1 MATVNETIA
10 LYQAVNDYVQ
20 GKLTE
25 RAEFLERLEAVN
37 LADTDA
43 TAQLDTINNEYQTW
57 RTAVN
62 EEKSRLDKLAGD
74 AFDTLSSDN
83 DKKAVNGSSTLANRR
98 DLNNQLKNAPSI
110 QGTTDSKK
118 AQVAKAK
125 AEAAKPAEAPADS
138 AAAAVKDKQAAGDS
152 TASTQKPQDD
162 PTVKDPA
169 TKVVADSTTAT
180 TKTVSADDAALAKQV
195 KTIESPR
202 PTDPTVKPAILRPNP
217 LRVFASYTYNLSLE
231 LTTPQMYN
239 KMLEG
244 NPTKYDVNDWVP
256 IIASGG
262 TGPNKAQW
270 PKGQGKKYFTKDFY
284 IDDLTMKG
292 IVGQSA
298 DARGTNIQEFHFKI
312 TEPYGMSFIEEL
324 HDFTKDGLKEKNY
337 LELPWML
344 KVRFIGYDDN
354 GKLIEGGER
363 LTKYLPIKI
372 NQMNVTVTS
381 AGAIYDCT
389 AIPYGAQAQGD
400 KYGRLGKDIE
410 LKGKTLVD
418 ICHGKA
424 AVVVPDKA
432 GDTKDATIKGKDPAE
447 AAIMGL
453 AEVMTKDSEA
463 LTKPKDPAKP
473 DTAAQNVADQYEI
486 EFIKT
491 TVSYGDKTEDIDIG
505 TFLLASP
512 EDITK
517 AQTPMAKPPVETNG
531 SDSKVDTAAMGQNLL
546 AYQYLSK
553 DVPKVDIDTKTA
565 VVKFKAGSGIF
576 DILSQLIQNSKYVT
590 DQVAEFREAYNKAI
604 KIEDAAKRAEELK
617 SLSKPIKWFKLIPDI
632 RLLEYDD
639 KRSVYAKKIIIKVI
653 PYLIDDARVPF
664 APKQSPASRVVKN
677 YDYLFT
683 GNNSEVINFA
693 LTFNTAYMQYNTT
706 NYDTKA
712 MSSGSK
718 KPSETEEVNREQTTP
733 TPVNVAVSKVP
744 SPGAPSSPR
753 GIGQLTPDRARSAD
767 MSASIYSKAD
777 LVNLDIDI
785 MGDPDFIKQDDIFYK
800 PQQGDVAD
808 VAIAGGPGQ
817 PEGIRFDSGQIYA
830 RVNFL
835 TPQDYDDNSGI
846 MILGDKKDEKTY
858 RRSVFSGIYNVQ
870 QVDVTLSGGKF
881 TQKLT
886 GMRVEEEEAKLVD
899 KAPPPA
905 QANTTAKTAD
915 DPAKKAPVKKDPVA
929 PPKTTTVVND
939 PQTGAVTDLG
949 LG

>member
-1 MATVNETIA
+1 MATVSETIA
-10 LYQAVNDYVQ
+10 LYKASTDYLIPKIAERNAFLDRLNAVD
-20 GKLTE
+20 LT
-25 RAEFLERLEAVN
+25 A
-37 LADTDA
+37 ADA
-43 TAQLDTINNEYQTW
+43 ASQLDTINAEYQAW
-57 RTAVN
+57 RTATN
-62 EEKSRLDKLAGD
+62 AEKNIIDDAAVSAFKSLTNDADRLAVTSS
-74 AFDTLSSDN
+74 AELSQRKELD
-83 DKKAVNGSSTLANRR
+83 
-98 DLNNQLKNAPSI
+98 NQLKNAPSI
-110 QGTTDSKK
+110 EGTTNSK
-118 AQVAKAK
+118 K
-125 AEAAKPAEAPADS
+125 AEAAKLKAAADKPEEKPADS
-138 AAAAVKDKQAAGDS
+138 AAATVKDKQAAGDS

-217 LRVFASYTYNLSLE
+217 LRIFSSYTYNLSLE

-239 KMLEG
+239 KMLES

-256 IIASGG
+256 IIATGG

-324 HDFTKDGLKEKNY
+324 YDFTKDGLKEKNY

-344 KVRFIGYDDN
+344 KVKFIGYDDN
-354 GKLIEGGER
+354 GKLIDDSER

-372 NQMNVTVTS
+372 NQMNVSVTS
-381 AGAIYDCT
+381 AGAIYECT

-410 LKGKTLVD
+410 LKGKTLLD
-418 ICHGKA
+418 ICNGKA
-424 AVVVPDKA
+424 AAVAEDKPD
-432 GDTKDATIKGKDPAE
+432 DTKNTTIKGKDPAE
-447 AAIMGL
+447 AAVMGL

-473 DTAAQNVADQYEI
+473 ETAAQNVADQFEI

-505 TFLLASP
+505 TYLLASP

-517 AQTPMAKPPVETNG
+517 AQTPMAKPPVESKGT
-531 SDSKVDTAAMGQNLL
+531 DSKVDTSALGQNLL

-565 VVKFKAGSGIF
+565 LVKFKAGSGIF

-604 KIEDAAKRAEELK
+604 KIEDDTKRAEELK
-617 SLSKPIKWFKLIPDI
+617 SLSKPVKWFKLIPDI
-632 RLLEYDD
+632 RLLDYDE
-639 KRSVYAKKIIIKVI
+639 KRNLYAKKIIIKVI

-683 GNNSEVINFA
+683 GNNSEVINFG
-693 LTFNTAYMQYNTT
+693 LTFNAAYMQYNTT

-712 MSSGSK
+712 MSAGAK
-718 KPSETEEVNREQTTP
+718 KPSETEEVQREQTTP
-733 TPVNVAVSKVP
+733 TPVNSGVSRIP
-744 SPGAPSSPR
+744 SPGAAGAPR
-753 GIGQLTPDRARSAD
+753 GIGQITPDRARSAD
-767 MSASIYSKAD
+767 VAASIYSKTD
-777 LVNLDIDI
+777 LVNLDIEI
-785 MGDPDFIKQDDIFYK
+785 LGDPDFIKQDDIFYK

-808 VAIAGGPGQ
+808 VNIAGGPGQ

-886 GMRVEEEEAKLVD
+886 GIRVEEEEAKLVD
-899 KAPPPA
+899 KAPA
-905 QANTTAKTAD
+905 AKESNDKKKTAD
-915 DPAKKAPVKKDPVA
+915 DPAKKAPA
-929 PPKTTTVVND
+929 TTTAKPATTTTPATTTAAPD
-939 PQTGAVTDLG
+939 ARPRGGT
-949 LG
+949 

>member
-1 MATVNETIA
+1 
-10 LYQAVNDYVQ
+10 
-20 GKLTE
+20 
-25 RAEFLERLEAVN
+25 
-37 LADTDA
+37 
-43 TAQLDTINNEYQTW
+43 
-57 RTAVN
+57 
-62 EEKSRLDKLAGD
+62 
-74 AFDTLSSDN
+74 
-83 DKKAVNGSSTLANRR
+83 
-98 DLNNQLKNAPSI
+98 
-110 QGTTDSKK
+110 
-118 AQVAKAK
+118 
-125 AEAAKPAEAPADS
+125 
-138 AAAAVKDKQAAGDS
+138 
-152 TASTQKPQDD
+152 
-162 PTVKDPA
+162 
-169 TKVVADSTTAT
+169 
-180 TKTVSADDAALAKQV
+180 
-195 KTIESPR
+195 
-202 PTDPTVKPAILRPNP
+202 
-217 LRVFASYTYNLSLE
+217 
-231 LTTPQMYN
+231 
-239 KMLEG
+239 MLEG

-256 IIASGG
+256 IIATGG
-262 TGPNKAQW
+262 TGPGKAQW

-298 DARGTNIQEFHFKI
+298 DARGTNIQEFQFKI
-312 TEPYGMSFIEEL
+312 TEPYGLSLIEEL
-324 HDFTKDGLKEKNY
+324 YDFTRDALKEKNY

-344 KVRFIGYDDN
+344 KIKFIGYDDN
-354 GKLIEGGER
+354 GKLIDDSER

-372 NQMNVTVTS
+372 TQMNVSVTS
-381 AGAIYDCT
+381 AGAVYECT

-410 LKGKTLVD
+410 LKGKSLVD

-424 AVVVPDKA
+424 AAVVEDKPD
-432 GDTKDATIKGKDPAE
+432 DAKNETIKGKDPAE
-447 AAIMGL
+447 AAVMGL

-473 DTAAQNVADQYEI
+473 ESAAQNVADQYEI
-486 EFIKT
+486 EFVKT

-512 EDITK
+512 EDITR
-517 AQTPMAKPPVETNG
+517 AQTPMAKPPVESKGT
-531 SDSKVDTAAMGQNLL
+531 DSKVDTAAIGQNML

-590 DQVAEFREAYNKAI
+590 DQISEFREAYNKAI
-604 KIEDAAKRAEELK
+604 KIEDPTKREEELK
-617 SLSKPIKWFKLIPDI
+617 SMSKPVKWFKLIPEI
-632 RLLEYDD
+632 RLLDYDD
-639 KRSVYAKKIIIKVI
+639 KRNLYAKKIKIKVI

-664 APKQSPASRVVKN
+664 APKQSPASRVIKK

-712 MSSGSK
+712 MSAGAK
-718 KPSETEEVNREQTTP
+718 KPSETAEVNREQTTP
-733 TPVNVAVSKVP
+733 TPVNAAVARVP
-744 SPGAPSSPR
+744 APGSPSSPK

-777 LVNLDIDI
+777 LVNLDIEI
-785 MGDPDFIKQDDIFYK
+785 LGDPDFIKQDDIFYK

-808 VAIAGGPGQ
+808 VNIEGGPGQ

-830 RVNFL
+830 QVNFL
-835 TPQDYDDNSGI
+835 TPQDYDDNKGL
-846 MILGDKKDEKTY
+846 MILGDKQDEKTY

-899 KAPPPA
+899 KAPA
-905 QANTTAKTAD
+905 AKETNEKAKTPD
-915 DPAKKAPVKKDPVA
+915 DPAKKAPAIVGGDTDLSVGRTNATATLDGVA
-929 PPKTTTVVND
+929 GVGGNGIPG
-939 PQTGAVTDLG
+939 TGA
-949 LG
+949 